1 MFEPKNI
8 KGSPIKKGKTDKVLF
23 SKPSYISKDDPFKDA
38 AMRMVRGDND
48 PEAYKKAGH
57 DKPFVPA
64 KVVKEKVK
72 AAYEHVSD
80 AVEIKKNF
88 RSDEGGDVIIG
99 PKNFLTNPCEAGK
112 YYRNTTFNGI

>member
-1 MFEPKNI
+1 MANLGRVTDAERI
-8 KGSPIKKGKTDKVLF
+8 KSVHDN
-23 SKPSYISKDDPFKDA
+23 
-38 AMRMVRGDND
+38 ND

-72 AAYEHVSD
+72 AAYEHASD

-88 RSDEGGDVIIG
+88 RSDEGDVIIG